1 VPMDTKAYAGHRP
14 FAVAVRDLITGP
26 LKLRDAG
33 FSVTDR
39 SRLATPYFTRAR
51 WGVVGL
57 G

>member
-1 VPMDTKAYAGHRP
+1 MDTKAYAGHRP